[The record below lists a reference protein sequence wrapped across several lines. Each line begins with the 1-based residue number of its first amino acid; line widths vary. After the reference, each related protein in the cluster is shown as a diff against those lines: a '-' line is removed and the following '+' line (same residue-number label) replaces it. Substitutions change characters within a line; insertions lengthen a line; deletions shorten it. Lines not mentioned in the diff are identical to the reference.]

1 DSGDIDVTAGGDLL
15 ITAAS
20 LDLSGAPN
28 GDAGTASFYAS
39 GNLVQTA
46 KINANAMGSGGGG
59 IIDLTAE
66 HALTLGEIDVSG
78 ESPAGS
84 GGSLTAEGWC
94 SLTFPGPASR
104 LIKADGTGGAPPL
117 PRGGAPHP
125 PRPLPHRRPRPPP
138 GA

>member
-39 GNLVQTA
+39 GNLVQTT
-46 KINANAMGSGGGG
+46 KIDAHATGSGGGG

-78 ESPAGS
+78 ESPNGA
-84 GGSLTAEGWC
+84 GGSLTAQGCC
-94 SLTFPGPASR
+94 SPTLPPPA
-104 LIKADGTGGAPPL
+104 L
-117 PRGGAPHP
+117 PFIHA
-125 PRPLPHRRPRPPP
+125 PRP
-138 GA
+138 